1 MGNPNISAM
10 LQLEYV
16 LKGVKATPARAR
28 HCLPINRQC
37 HLKGS
42 NNWAFEIA
50 SKRKVRPLQNGM
62 DGTTVV
68 RILDF
73 HLDEYLVGEQF
84 LPDVCL

>member
-1 MGNPNISAM
+1 MTILSVRYEQIAQAMGNPNISAM

-16 LKGVKATPARAR
+16 LKAVKATPAGAR
-28 HCLPINRQC
+28 HCLPINSQHYLTC
-37 HLKGS
+37 I
-42 NNWAFEIA
+42 NNWVFEIA

-73 HLDEYLVGEQF
+73 
-84 LPDVCL
+84 